1 MLSPQEVMEKY
12 PEEVNEFFKVLFAL
26 SDEQTAAMDK
36 VIPMTQELFES
47 CFEKLMSADAIRS
60 CMKLMEEYPEFTD
73 TMTENIMNELDL
85 TEEDFQPLSEEESL
99 FNQASRQKRL
109 ILLLKQR
116 KSTKQNQQKQRNS

>member
-36 VIPMTQELFES
+36 VIPMTQELFE
-47 CFEKLMSADAIRS
+47 KLMSVDAIRS

-85 TEEDFQPLSEEESL
+85 TEEDFQPLSEEESRAGL
-99 FNQASRQKRL
+99 QA
-109 ILLLKQR
+109 LKER
-116 KSTKQNQQKQRNS
+116 IARETGAAV

>member
-47 CFEKLMSADAIRS
+47 CFQLN
-60 CMKLMEEYPEFTD
+60 L
-73 TMTENIMNELDL
+73 
-85 TEEDFQPLSEEESL
+85 
-99 FNQASRQKRL
+99 
-109 ILLLKQR
+109 
-116 KSTKQNQQKQRNS
+116 

>member
-47 CFEKLMSADAIRS
+47 CFEKLMSVDAIRS
-60 CMKLMEEYPEFTD
+60 CMKL
-73 TMTENIMNELDL
+73 I
-85 TEEDFQPLSEEESL
+85 DFI
-99 FNQASRQKRL
+99 FIHSRIPFCKMYQNKRSFL
-109 ILLLKQR
+109 
-116 KSTKQNQQKQRNS
+116 

>member
-47 CFEKLMSADAIRS
+47 CFEKLMSVDAIRS
-60 CMKLMEEYPEFTD
+60 CMKLMEEYPAFTD
-73 TMTENIMNELDL
+73 TMTQNVMSELDL
-85 TEEDFQPLSEEESL
+85 TEEDFQSLSEEESRAGL
-99 FNQASRQKRL
+99 QA
-109 ILLLKQR
+109 LKER
-116 KSTKQNQQKQRNS
+116 IARETVAAV

>member
-60 CMKLMEEYPEFTD
+60 CMKLLEEYPEFTD

-85 TEEDFQPLSEEESL
+85 TEEDFQPLSEEESRTGL
-99 FNQASRQKRL
+99 QA
-109 ILLLKQR
+109 LKER
-116 KSTKQNQQKQRNS
+116 IARDTGAVI